1 MADATILDGDI
12 GVNYLANN
20 RQKLMYWI
28 GGTLTEYTMNEV
40 YSAMATLLDE
50 TTTIDSGTAFSAE
63 TPVEYTTGKIDTG
76 DTEPWY
82 MSFDLMEKITS
93 GALKTSGW
101 TRVQDS
107 NTGIICVQVDSGGA
121 IVAGDRGFTIVHSDG
136 DEGVLL
142 EFVETGGAVDLCF
155 IRPLT
160 SGVAN
165 SFAGATS
172 DDLTCNT
179 HVADVLETDGVA
191 TTGEMVWANL
201 YSIGTIDPNVHLYL
215 YQGEAGDDAD
225 RNRVYSWNWDGVG
238 TNEDWYANGHID
250 ICVALNDPT
259 DPTWSTID
267 AGYITCF
274 ARKYGD
280 LYASFEVA
288 NSATAGGRNP
298 IPLQSS
304 ADLDNTTGIRT
315 VTTSPFSD
323 TPLLFTVGEIITED
337 VSGARGIVTGQ
348 LLDEWISYIPIDD
361 PQIEFFSAG
370 GQTVTGSVT
379 GYTATSEADADSG
392 PAIAGW
398 FGQTT
403 TPTVTFANTTF
414 DVDDNGTPENYGITI
429 DCKSNPLTEV
439 YEWLKYAT
447 RNGEV
452 TNDLNGINGE
462 RYIGGE
468 VYLEYDGAVAS
479 GTIGEGD
486 DVSQATTLATGV
498 VISHNT
504 VDKILLL
511 RDTRGTFNTAALIT
525 STDNSGEVTANIAAV
540 TFAPKTA
547 SPLGTFAGGTF
558 FGARGVLLDNWATLD
573 ENSFQLTPIEG
584 GTKERPQ
591 AFIIEVTNLYGG
603 LETEDDHDRVSVF
616 RLATSGGIV
625 KKTEY
630 NAVGGE
636 TPGDATLVVSGGIT
650 QDTPGKSTGGW
661 LVLVDDPDVI
671 GAEYK
676 IRYDSWDTSTF
687 TLSNVP
693 NFTSD
698 AGTSETQ
705 VQYDTGTPFAAVK
718 RGDLVYNSTQGAV
731 GYVKTV
737 DSDTVLQLEGTGIDS
752 QSDGDVIEIN
762 CIPITVVSDDDVYV
776 PFIDKIAAAAS
787 ESVSVIFGA
796 ELYFRVKVRNTRS
809 SDPNGPIKPY
819 SSDGTVA
826 TSTSNQSVPVIR
838 TEDTIISTP

>member
-82 MSFDLMEKITS
+82 MSFDLMEKITG

-107 NTGIICVQVDSGGA
+107 NAGIVCVQVDSGGA
-121 IVAGDRGFTIVHSDG
+121 IVASDRGFQILHDDG
-136 DEGVLL
+136 DDGTLL
-142 EFVETGGAVDLCF
+142 EFIETGGAVDYCI

-160 SGVAN
+160 DGIAD
-165 SFAGATS
+165 SFDAATG
-172 DDLTCNT
+172 DQLTCNT

-215 YQGEAGDDAD
+215 YQGPVAPEDTT
-225 RNRVYSWNWDGVG
+225 RNRVYSWNWDGTG
-238 TNEDWYANGHID
+238 TNEDWYGNSHID
-250 ICVALNDPT
+250 ICVALNDIT

-267 AGYITCF
+267 AGYITVF

-280 LYASFEVA
+280 LYASFEVS
-288 NSATAGGRNP
+288 NNATAGGRNP

-323 TPLLFTVGEIITED
+323 TPSLFTVGEIITEA

-361 PQIEFFSAG
+361 PQIAFFSSG
-370 GQTVTGSVT
+370 GQTITGGTT

-398 FGQTT
+398 FTT
-403 TPTVTFANTTF
+403 GLPSVAFASNPF
-414 DVDDNGTPENYGITI
+414 DVDDNGTPEDYGITI
-429 DCKSNPLTEV
+429 DCNDNPLTEV
-439 YEWLKYAT
+439 YEWLKFAT

-452 TNDLNGINGE
+452 TNDLDNVNGE
-462 RYIGGE
+462 RYLGGE
-468 VYLEYDGAVAS
+468 VYIVYTAEVGA
-479 GTIGEGD
+479 IGEGES
-486 DVSQATTLATGV
+486 VTQQSSLATGIIV
-498 VISHNT
+498 SHNQAT
-504 VDKILLL
+504 NILLL
-511 RDTRGTFNTAALIT
+511 RDVRGTFVTGQTIDADDDGDTFTGITTAT
-525 STDNSGEVTANIAAV
+525 

-558 FGARGVLLDNWATLD
+558 FGARGVLLENWVTAD

-584 GTKERPQ
+584 GTYERPQ
-591 AFIIEVTNLYGG
+591 AFIIEVTNLYGAAD
-603 LETEDDHDRVSVF
+603 ESIDEHDRVSVF
-616 RLATSGGIV
+616 RLAAAGGIV

-630 NAVGGE
+630 DAAGGE
-636 TPGDATLVVSGGIT
+636 SAGDATLVVSGGIT
-650 QDTPGKSTGGW
+650 QDTPGKTTGGS
-661 LVLVDDPDVI
+661 LVLVDDPAGSGV
-671 GAEYK
+671 EYK
-676 IRYDSWDTSTF
+676 IRYASWDTSTF
-687 TLSNVP
+687 TLANIDV
-693 NFTSD
+693 FVTT
-698 AGTSETQ
+698 GTNTDTQ
-705 VQYDTGTPFAAVK
+705 VEYSGGGFTAGVK
-718 RGDLVYNSTQGAV
+718 RGDLVFNSTEGLV

-737 DSDTVLQLEGTGIDS
+737 DSDTILTLEGAGIAGNTTGDS
-752 QSDGDVIEIN
+752 VEIN
-762 CIPITVVSDDDVYV
+762 CVPISVLGADDVYV
-776 PFIDKIAAAAS
+776 PFIDKMAAATE
-787 ESVSVIFGA
+787 ESVSVIFVGTT
-796 ELYFRVKVRNTRS
+796 YYRVKVRNTRS
-809 SDPNGPIKPY
+809 SGDNGPIKPY

-838 TEDTIISTP
+838 TEDTIIS